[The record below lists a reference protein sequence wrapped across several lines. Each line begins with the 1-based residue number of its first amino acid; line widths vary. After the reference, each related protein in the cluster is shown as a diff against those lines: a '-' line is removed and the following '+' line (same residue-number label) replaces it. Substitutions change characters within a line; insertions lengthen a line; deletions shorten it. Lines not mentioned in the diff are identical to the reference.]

1 MKLKE
6 LCKIKHGFAFKGK
19 DIIKNYSTK
28 YVLVTPGNFNIGGG
42 FKKEKCKYFS
52 ENGNIPKDYILREN
66 DLIVTMTDL
75 SVKSDTLGY
84 SALIPKD
91 NNIYLHN
98 QRIGLVYDIDESKV
112 LKDYLYWFM
121 RTKKYQQEVVASQSG
136 TAIHHTSP
144 ARILNIEIDLPSID
158 NQRKIV
164 KILSDV
170 EHKIKNNNDTNN
182 NLQELINNIFIS
194 KFVNYYGYTGEYET
208 TEIGDIP
215 SNWKV
220 DNLGNVISF
229 SNGYGWN
236 SKDMLENNQPDTYKV
251 FKMGNIKIGG
261 GINKE
266 KTRSWILKEKC
277 SGLEQFLSKKGDILM
292 CMTDMKSSEN
302 PLLGHTALIDCDDEF
317 VINQRVG
324 IIRCDKDIRWP
335 YIYTMTN
342 LPFFINNIRS
352 KAHSGVQVNL
362 TTSGICDTK
371 VLIPDKYSLEEFYKN
386 VTPMYEEMFIL
397 NNEIEKLEELRDT
410 LLPKLMNGEIDL
422 DNIEI

>member
-1 MKLKE
+1 MEFINVKLS
-6 LCKIKHGFAFKGK
+6 
-19 DIIKNYSTK
+19 DIGEVVGGSTPSTK
-28 YVLVTPGNFNIGGG
+28 NPDNYDGNIAWITPKDLAGYNKVYISKGERNITEMG
-42 FKKEKCKYFS
+42 FKSCSTKMLPKNSVLFS
-52 ENGNIPKDYILREN
+52 SRAPIGYVAISKNDLCTNQGFKSIIPNDKIDYKFLYYLLKHNKDYIASKGSGSTFKEVSGSVMKG
-66 DLIVTMTDL
+66 IEL
-75 SVKSDTLGY
+75 S
-84 SALIPKD
+84 IPK
-91 NNIYLHN
+91 NIN
-98 QRIGLVYDIDESKV
+98 DQKKISKV
-112 LKDYLYWFM
+112 LFDID
-121 RTKKYQQEVVASQSG
+121 KK
-136 TAIHHTSP
+136 
-144 ARILNIEIDLPSID
+144 IES
-158 NQRKIV
+158 
-164 KILSDV
+164 
-170 EHKIKNNNDTNN
+170 NNEINN
-182 NLQELINNIFIS
+182 NLQELINDIFIS

-220 DNLGNVISF
+220 NNLGNVISF

-362 TTSGICDTK
+362 TTSDICDTK
-371 VLIPDKYSLEEFYKN
+371 VLIPDKDSLEEFYKN

-397 NNEIEKLEELRDT
+397 NNEIEKLKELRDT
-410 LLPKLMNGEIDL
+410 LLPKLMNSEINL
-422 DNIEI
+422 DNVEI